1 MQDFDID
8 IVSVVNDTVGTM
20 MTCGFDDRHCEVG
33 LIVGKSNVT
42 VTINGLWGSVRL
54 LPHNSDVTPIKLH
67 PNGWTAPSVFF
78 LGKNIDVHEKKKS
91 FNAEGQNM
99 WHLTVALKEEISLLK
114 FLIHLYL
121 IFP

>member
-42 VTINGLWGSVRL
+42 VTIKGLRGSVRL
-54 LPHNSDVTPIKLH
+54 LPHNSDVTAIKLY
-67 PNGWTAPSVFF
+67 PNG
-78 LGKNIDVHEKKKS
+78 
-91 FNAEGQNM
+91 
-99 WHLTVALKEEISLLK
+99 
-114 FLIHLYL
+114 
-121 IFP
+121 